1 MIPGRHVK
9 VIASWGA
16 ADLIVL
22 RLFSIFYL
30 IRVRQSLLFHKFATE
45 HFDSLAEPATGCHNH
60 LGSGALVTDSA
71 GNEVFRVTYTE
82 YGEIDL
88 EISGRS
94 ALRI

>member
-9 VIASWGA
+9 VISRWGA
-16 ADLIVL
+16 TDLIDL
-22 RLFSIFYL
+22 RLFCILYL
-30 IRVRQSLLFHKFATE
+30 IRVWQFLLFQKFATKF
-45 HFDSLAEPATGCHNH
+45 FDSLTEPATGCHNH